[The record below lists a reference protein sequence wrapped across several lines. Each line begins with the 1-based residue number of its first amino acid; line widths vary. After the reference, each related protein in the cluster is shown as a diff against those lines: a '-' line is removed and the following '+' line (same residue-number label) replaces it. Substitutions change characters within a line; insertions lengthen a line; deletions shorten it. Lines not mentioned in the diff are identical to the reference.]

1 MASGPPPR
9 SCGEKGG
16 AVRWDQLFADLEA
29 QLEAEVARDLML
41 EVADR
46 IRRERAQVGLPE
58 RLLAHRCAPVSVS
71 LQGGLVVGGEV
82 QDVGLDWVLVQE
94 GVGRTALVPLAA
106 VLAVSGLT
114 AAVSS
119 GADARMARR
128 FGFGYALRGVSRD
141 RAVVALVDVS
151 GATVTGTIDA
161 VGADAL
167 ELSEHPSDLPRRPEN
182 VTARRVVPFTA
193 VAALRTA

>member
-1 MASGPPPR
+1 
-9 SCGEKGG
+9 
-16 AVRWDQLFADLEA
+16 
-29 QLEAEVARDLML
+29 
-41 EVADR
+41 
-46 IRRERAQVGLPE
+46 
-58 RLLAHRCAPVSVS
+58 
-71 LQGGLVVGGEV
+71 
-82 QDVGLDWVLVQE
+82 
-94 GVGRTALVPLAA
+94 
-106 VLAVSGLT
+106 VSGLT

>member
-1 MASGPPPR
+1 M
-9 SCGEKGG
+9 
-16 AVRWDQLFADLEA
+16 RWDQLFADLEA
-29 QLEAEVARDLML
+29 QLEAEEARGLVL

-46 IRRERAQVGLPE
+46 IRRERALVGLPE
-58 RLLAHRCAPVSVS
+58 RLLAHRYAPVTVC

-82 QDVGLDWVLVQE
+82 QDVGLDWLLVQE
-94 GVGRTALVPLAA
+94 GVGRTVLVPLAA

-114 AAVSS
+114 AAVSA

-141 RAVVALVDVS
+141 RSVVALVDVS

>member
-1 MASGPPPR
+1 M
-9 SCGEKGG
+9 
-16 AVRWDQLFADLEA
+16 
-29 QLEAEVARDLML
+29 
-41 EVADR
+41 
-46 IRRERAQVGLPE
+46 
-58 RLLAHRCAPVSVS
+58 
-71 LQGGLVVGGEV
+71 
-82 QDVGLDWVLVQE
+82 QDVGLDWLLVQE
-94 GVGRTALVPLAA
+94 GVGRTALVPLAS

-182 VTARRVVPFTA
+182 VIARRVVPFTA